1 MVQKDPGG
9 VEAQIPEPP
18 RCRCA
23 VTPAATALAAGHVP
37 SMARSHPDAS
47 RPPAS
52 HLKGDTDGRSLQL
65 FYLKEKKKKIPTH
78 TRNKTSH
85 EKEFRVALLALCA
98 PWSSL
103 PSPRLGP
110 QRCARPP
117 DSRLDCGQSRVTSS
131 PLHAHRLPVL
141 LRLRAPGLSPG
152 SLCLGRR
159 GAPLRRELC
168 RPLRGGGPGLRVLL
182 SSRPALVYGPC
193 PAGRACLPTQP
204 WLQDSRGLTV
214 CLRVLRVS

>member
-1 MVQKDPGG
+1 M
-9 VEAQIPEPP
+9 
-18 RCRCA
+18 
-23 VTPAATALAAGHVP
+23 TPAATALAAGHVP

-168 RPLRGGGPGLRVLL
+168 RPERWCERQRVQIRSGKGACCQHTGQGSVTPWPHGGGQAPSVTHTL
-182 SSRPALVYGPC
+182 
-193 PAGRACLPTQP
+193 
-204 WLQDSRGLTV
+204 
-214 CLRVLRVS
+214 VLRRVTIRRV